1 MAILSYLFGPA
12 AVFAT
17 EQAESE
23 NPAQAIASDSE
34 TSSIQPSNT
43 SRPMSAMGMG
53 HKGHCK
59 HGKGHGGMKHGHQG
73 KGEHGKGHHDKH
85 AQVVKRLDLI
95 EARLAKIEVMLENL
109 MRR

>member
-1 MAILSYLFGPA
+1 
-12 AVFAT
+12 
-17 EQAESE
+17 
-23 NPAQAIASDSE
+23 
-34 TSSIQPSNT
+34 
-43 SRPMSAMGMG
+43 
-53 HKGHCK
+53 
-59 HGKGHGGMKHGHQG
+59 MKHGHQG